1 MFAKYSVPYF
11 IRFTFVSRL
20 GINDTFV
27 SRKHEKNNIYDT
39 KEFLS
44 ICRKMAVLSAAST
57 VACNY
62 AAHPYEQKID
72 KKSK

>member
-1 MFAKYSVPYF
+1 MA
-11 IRFTFVSRL
+11 
-20 GINDTFV
+20 TFV
-27 SRKHEKNNIYDT
+27 SRKHEKNNIEKNNIYDT